1 MKRALR
7 KSCKTTD
14 GLTRGTQM
22 SDVQR
27 PICLFSKLISLEY
40 SAKMEDFTNSLYTT
54 SEQHKIIATSRL
66 KRDKQDLLNIQE
78 KYKIFHTYWERILYE
93 IFSKFVTKK

>member
-7 KSCKTTD
+7 KSCKTTN

-54 SEQHKIIATSRL
+54 SEQHKSVTSSRL
-66 KRDKQDLLNIQE
+66 KRDKQDFFNIQE
-78 KYKIFHTYWERILYE
+78 KHKIFHTYWERIRYE
-93 IFSKFVTKK
+93 IFSKFVTKM

>member
-40 SAKMEDFTNSLYTT
+40 SAKMKDFTNSLYTT
-54 SEQHKIIATSRL
+54 SEQHKSVTSSRL
-66 KRDKQDLLNIQE
+66 KRDKQDFFNIQE
-78 KYKIFHTYWERILYE
+78 KHKIFHTYWERIRYE
-93 IFSKFVTKK
+93 IFSKFVTKM

>member
-1 MKRALR
+1 
-7 KSCKTTD
+7 
-14 GLTRGTQM
+14 M

-54 SEQHKIIATSRL
+54 SEQHKSVTTSRL
-66 KRDKQDLLNIQE
+66 KRDKQDFFNIQE
-78 KYKIFHTYWERILYE
+78 KHKIFHTYWERIRYE
-93 IFSKFVTKK
+93 IFSKFVTKM

>member
-1 MKRALR
+1 MKRALT

-54 SEQHKIIATSRL
+54 SEQHKSVTSSRL
-66 KRDKQDLLNIQE
+66 KRDKQDFFNIQE
-78 KYKIFHTYWERILYE
+78 KHKIFHTYWERIRYE
-93 IFSKFVTKK
+93 IFSKFVTKM